1 MAASR
6 TVGAS
11 PLSIVIVL
19 CAGCAAL
26 GTALAQPAPPATPAQ
41 LPPVV
46 VTGNPLGSDLV
57 DMVAP
62 VSVIAGERLQLNMQ
76 PTLGEITNIL
86 PGMNSTYYGPNA
98 SRPVI
103 RGLEGDRIRVLS
115 NGLGM
120 FDASGTSVDHAVAL
134 DTLTLKRVEVVR
146 GPATLLYGATAVG
159 GVVNAIDYRI
169 PYEPMIGFDG
179 AAELRYGSAATEQA
193 ASGFLEFGTAQGLQ
207 FHVDG
212 FKRRTDDLRIA
223 GYAYSP
229 QLRATLPADEQG
241 PVDRLPNSASDSD
254 GGSFGV
260 AYTGNKG
267 FLGASYTQFDTDYGT
282 VAEPDVTIQLKQK
295 RFNFAG
301 EWREPMASVK
311 SLAVKFAQ
319 SDYEHTEFE
328 GLEVGTVF
336 KSKGY
341 EGRIDLAHDYIGPFE
356 GVVGFETLD
365 FDFSALGEEAFLPD
379 TKTRGNAVFI
389 FEQLKFD
396 PLTLQLGLRYDN
408 TKVSAE
414 DNDAFGPAL
423 ARTFNTASGSVGV
436 LFQLQK
442 DYVLAASATYTQRPP
457 NYQELFSDGPHV
469 ATGLFEIG
477 DRDLP
482 LEKSLGFDLALRKK
496 GEGWSGSLGYFY
508 NRFTDYIALLNT
520 GEVEDDLPLYR
531 YTSIGRAIFQGV
543 EAEASIE
550 LGRYA
555 GGSWQLD
562 LQADWLRANDDS
574 NGQPLPRISPVR
586 FGGGLAYARDQW
598 NARVDLQRVQKQD
611 RVAPDELPTDGYTML
626 NASLTYQL
634 TRGKAG
640 LTAFV
645 KGVNLL
651 NEDARNHVS
660 YIVNIAPMAGRGIV
674 AGVRGTF

>member
-1 MAASR
+1 MPAQPVRSFR
-6 TVGAS
+6 
-11 PLSIVIVL
+11 PIV
-19 CAGCAAL
+19 AAAL
-26 GTALAQPAPPATPAQ
+26 SALYGTVAAQTPPTVPQ
-41 LPPVV
+41 WLPTVV
-46 VTGNPLGSDLV
+46 VTANPLGSDLI
-57 DMVAP
+57 DMVPP
-62 VSVIAGERLQLNMQ
+62 VSVIAGQQLMLNMQ
-76 PTLGEITNIL
+76 PTLGEITNTL
-86 PGMNSTYYGPNA
+86 PGVNSTYYGPNA

-134 DTLTLKRVEVVR
+134 DTLTLKRIEVVR

-169 PYEPMIGFDG
+169 PYEPMTGFEG
-179 AAELRYGSAATEQA
+179 AAELRYGSAATEKA

-212 FKRRTDDLRIA
+212 FKRRTDDLKIA

-282 VAEPDVTIQLKQK
+282 VAEPDVTIQLTQK
-295 RFNFAG
+295 RFNLAG
-301 EWREPMASVK
+301 EWREPVASIK
-311 SLAVKFAQ
+311 SVAVKFAQ

-328 GLEVGTVF
+328 GTEVGTVF
-336 KSKGY
+336 ESKGY
-341 EGRIDLAHDYIGPFE
+341 EGRIDLAHNKIGPFE
-356 GVVGFETLD
+356 GVVGFQTLD

-379 TKTRGNAVFI
+379 TKTRDNAVFI
-389 FEQLKFD
+389 YEQVKFD
-396 PLTLQLGLRYDN
+396 PVTLQLGLRYDN
-408 TKVSAE
+408 TKVSSE
-414 DNDAFGPAL
+414 ENEAFGPAL
-423 ARTFNTASGSVGV
+423 SRTFNTTSGSVGA
-436 LFQLQK
+436 LIQLQK

-469 ATGLFEIG
+469 ATGLFEVG
-477 DRDLP
+477 NRDLP
-482 LEKSLGFDLALRKK
+482 IEKSLGFDIALRKK
-496 GEGWSGSLGYFY
+496 GEGWSGGLGYFY
-508 NRFTDYIALLNT
+508 NRFTDYVALLNT
-520 GEVEDDLPLYR
+520 GEVEDDLPLYQ
-531 YTSIGRAIFQGV
+531 YTSIGKAIFQGV

-562 LQADWLRANDDS
+562 LQADWLRATDDS

-598 NARVDLQRVQKQD
+598 NARVDLQRVQQQD

-634 TRGKAG
+634 TRDKLG

-660 YIVNIAPMAGRGIV
+660 YLVNIAPMGARGVV
-674 AGVRGTF
+674 AGLRGTF

>member
-1 MAASR
+1 MSAAS
-6 TVGAS
+6 TVELARLGA
-11 PLSIVIVL
+11 IVVVIW
-19 CAGCAAL
+19 GC
-26 GTALAQPAPPATPAQ
+26 TRVSTVLAQPVPMARLPA
-41 LPPVV
+41 VV
-46 VTGNPLGSDLV
+46 ITANPLGSELV
-57 DMVAP
+57 DMVPP
-62 VSVIAGERLQLNMQ
+62 VSVLAGERLLLNMQ

-86 PGMNSTYYGPNA
+86 PGVNSTYYGPNA

-169 PYEPMIGFDG
+169 PYEPMTGFDG
-179 AAELRYGSAATEQA
+179 AAELRYGSAATEKA

-212 FKRRTDDLRIA
+212 FKRRTGDLRIA

-267 FLGASYTQFDTDYGT
+267 FVGASYTQFDTDYGT
-282 VAEPDVTIQLKQK
+282 VAEPDVTIQLQQK
-295 RFNFAG
+295 RVNFAG
-301 EWREPMASVK
+301 EWREPMLAIKSV
-311 SLAVKFAQ
+311 AVKFAQ

-328 GLEVGTVF
+328 GAEVGTVF

-341 EGRIDLAHDYIGPFE
+341 EGRIDLAHNRVGPFV
-356 GVVGFETLD
+356 GVVGLQTLD
-365 FDFSALGEEAFLPD
+365 FDFSAQGEEAFLPS
-379 TKTRGNAVFI
+379 TKTRDNAIFL
-389 FEQLKFD
+389 FEQARFA
-396 PLTLQLGLRYDN
+396 PVTLEVGFRYDN
-408 TKVSAE
+408 TKVSAA
-414 DNDAFGPAL
+414 DSDSFGPGWS
-423 ARTFNTASGSVGV
+423 RTFNTTSGSLGALVE
-436 LFQLQK
+436 LRK
-442 DYVLAASATYTQRPP
+442 NYVLAASAVYTQRPP
-457 NYQELFSDGPHV
+457 NYQELFANGPHV
-469 ATGLFEIG
+469 ATGLFEVG
-477 DRDLP
+477 DRGLP
-482 LEKSLGFDLALRKK
+482 VEKSLGLDIALRKG
-496 GEGWSGSLGYFY
+496 GEGWTGSVGYFY
-508 NRFTDYIALLNT
+508 NRFNDYIALLNT
-520 GEVEDDLPLYR
+520 GGIEDDLPLYQ
-531 YTSIGRAIFQGV
+531 YTSIGKAIFQGV

-555 GGSWQLD
+555 GGWWQLG
-562 LQADWLRANDDS
+562 LQADWLRATDDTT
-574 NGQPLPRISPVR
+574 GQPLPRISPVR
-586 FGGGLAYARDQW
+586 FGGGLAYSRDAW

-626 NASLTYQL
+626 NASLTYQF
-634 TRGKAG
+634 TRDKLG
-640 LTAFV
+640 LTGFV

-660 YIVNIAPMAGRGIV
+660 YLVNIAPMGARGMV
-674 AGVRGTF
+674 AGLRGTF